1 MIQRNRIRFTHRSLR
16 ALVSGGIVLLAAGLT
31 LLLTVRADVQAQ
43 PPAPP
48 PLPSQFQDTDTITYQ
63 GEGSPD
69 SEFCLGC
76 HENEFL
82 QLTFPSG
89 ETMSVTV
96 DGEAYSAS
104 VHGQHGTE
112 GYRCIRCHDNI
123 REYPHPE
130 VTASTP
136 RELTIELSTSCARCH
151 TDKYDETLDG
161 VHVTAMSNGN
171 EQAAVCS
178 DCHSGHEVQRITDEE
193 TSETLAS
200 TNMASAAMCQTCHAE
215 IYETY
220 ASSVHGEALLTG
232 NTDVP
237 ACGDCHGSH
246 DTQGP
251 SSVPFRLF
259 SPQICADCHADET
272 LMAKYDIST
281 AVFDTY
287 VADFHG
293 TTTTL
298 FQATTPDQT
307 INSPVCADC
316 HGVHNIMAVSDP
328 ESPVIKENL
337 VSTCQ
342 QCHPDASA
350 NFSGAWLSHY
360 RPDFENA
367 PLVAAA
373 NTIYAVLIPAVLGS
387 MGLFILAD
395 IYRRRRNSRNRRA
408 SKGTLE

>member
-1 MIQRNRIRFTHRSLR
+1 MIQRIRSRFTFSIHRL
-16 ALVSGGIVLLAAGLT
+16 LVFGGIMLLAAGF
-31 LLLTVRADVQAQ
+31 LLLPSAHADVSAQ
-43 PPAPP
+43 PPPPP
-48 PLPSQFQDTDTITYQ
+48 PLPSEFLSTDAIQFQ

-69 SEFCLGC
+69 NAFCLGC
-76 HENEFL
+76 HENPYL
-82 QLTFPSG
+82 QLTFSSG
-89 ETMSVTV
+89 EVMSVAV

-112 GYRCIRCHDNI
+112 GYLCIRCHDNI

-130 VTASTP
+130 VTATTP
-136 RELTIELSTSCARCH
+136 RELTIELSTACARCH
-151 TDKYDETLDG
+151 TDKYDEMLDS

-178 DCHSGHEVQRITDEE
+178 DCHTGHEVQRITDEE
-193 TSETLAS
+193 TRETLAS
-200 TNMASAAMCQTCHAE
+200 SNRVSAAMCQTCHAE
-215 IYETY
+215 IYDTY
-220 ASSVHGEALLTG
+220 ASSVHGAALLTG

-237 ACGDCHGSH
+237 ACNDCHGAH

-251 SSVPFRLF
+251 SSGDFRLF
-259 SPQICADCHADET
+259 SPQTCATCHADEE

-281 AVFDTY
+281 DVFDTY

-298 FQATTPDQT
+298 FQETGPDQS
-307 INSPVCADC
+307 INTPVCADC

-328 ESPVIKENL
+328 ESPVIKDNL

-342 QCHPDASA
+342 QCHPNATA

-360 RPDFENA
+360 RPDFEHA

-373 NTIYAVLIPAVLGS
+373 NTVYGILIPAVLGV
-387 MGLFILAD
+387 MGLFVVSD
-395 IYRRRRNSRNRRA
+395 IFRRRSNRRA
-408 SKGTLE
+408 SKGARE

>member
-1 MIQRNRIRFTHRSLR
+1 MIQRNRIRFTHRTLR
-16 ALVSGGIVLLAAGLT
+16 AFAFGGMVLLAAGFA
-31 LLLTVRADVQAQ
+31 LLPTAYADVSAQ
-43 PPAPP
+43 PPPPP
-48 PLPSQFQDTDTITYQ
+48 PLPSQFLSTDVIQYQ

-69 SEFCLGC
+69 SAFCLGC
-76 HENEFL
+76 HENEYL
-82 QLTFPSG
+82 QLTFASG

-96 DGEAYSAS
+96 DAEAYAAS

-151 TDKYDETLDG
+151 TDKYDETLDS
-161 VHVTAMSNGN
+161 VHLTAMINGN
-171 EQAAVCS
+171 QQSAVCS
-178 DCHSGHEVQRITDEE
+178 DCHTGHEVQRLSDE
-193 TSETLAS
+193 T
-200 TNMASAAMCQTCHAE
+200 TNVSLPESNQIGAEMCQTCHAE
-215 IYETY
+215 IYEVY
-220 ASSVHGEALLTG
+220 ATSVHGESLLTG
-232 NTDVP
+232 NADVP

-246 DTQGP
+246 SVRGP
-251 SSVPFRLF
+251 SAEPFRLF
-259 SPQICADCHADET
+259 SPQICATCHADET

-281 AVFDTY
+281 DVFDTY

-293 TTTTL
+293 TTVTL
-298 FQATTPDQT
+298 FQQTAPDQAV
-307 INSPVCADC
+307 NSPVCADC

-328 ESPVIKENL
+328 ESPVIKDNL

-342 QCHPDASA
+342 QCHPDATA

-373 NTIYAVLIPAVLGS
+373 ETIYAILIPTVIGA
-387 MGLFILAD
+387 MGVFVASD
-395 IYRRRRNSRNRRA
+395 IYRRWRNRRRA
-408 SKGTLE
+408 SKGAQQ